1 MISTETEGR
10 KMLREINSALR
21 KAVLIFGAV
30 FLFAELTKDKKD
42 TGKGSKHGYQLDE
55 FDDIW

>member
-1 MISTETEGR
+1 
-10 KMLREINSALR
+10 MLREINSALR